1 MSVTARLGGA
11 ALFVAAVAATAALVH
26 FAMVLLVPVVAT
38 HDAFARLANLG
49 PAGTTA
55 ALPRA
60 GPDERRFPWD
70 DPALAAAFCRFDLSA
85 GPIRVKAPVGRAGF
99 ASLSFH
105 TRRGAV
111 FYALTDRAATHGR
124 IEAVI
129 ATPAHRP
136 RRRGRSFAGPS
147 RRLADRTRFRDH
159 ARFQRAAEPLRG
171 CGRRGQSDGV
181 RDRTAAAMKAGSRV
195 DDCGHWRRFRRC
207 FGRNQTFI
215 WERLVL

>member
-11 ALFVAAVAATAALVH
+11 ALFGAAVAATAALVH
-26 FAMVLLVPVVAT
+26 FVMVLLVPVVAT
-38 HDAFARLANLG
+38 HDAFARLTDLG

-55 ALPRA
+55 PLPRA

-85 GPIRVKAPVGRAGF
+85 GPIRVKAPIGRAGF

-129 ATPAHRP
+129 ATPAQLRQLIAHDDEDD
-136 RRRGRSFAGPS
+136 PS
-147 RRLADRTRFRDH
+147 QDLRVVSPTVQGFVIM
-159 ARFQRAAEPLRG
+159 RAFSELPSLY
-171 CGRRGQSDGV
+171 
-181 RDRTAAAMKAGSRV
+181 AAAADEVKAMA
-195 DDCGHWRRFRRC
+195 CA
-207 FGRNQTFI
+207 T
-215 WERLVL
+215 EPPPP